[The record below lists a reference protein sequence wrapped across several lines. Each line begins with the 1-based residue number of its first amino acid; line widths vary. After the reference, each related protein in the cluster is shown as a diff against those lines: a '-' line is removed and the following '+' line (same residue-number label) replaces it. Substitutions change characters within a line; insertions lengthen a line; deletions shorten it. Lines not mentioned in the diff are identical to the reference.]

1 MARTRKSSS
10 DEPSRDAAEVVAAI
24 AGRLRD
30 AFSDV
35 ALFDLKYE
43 HGYLADLSVT
53 PNAPGTVGM
62 SLVGMGD
69 GFVFTIIDKTHR
81 RWEIENNASGRAEL
95 DALIADVIE
104 GRMTFS
110 RWPFRR
116 RGTYSAYR

>member
-1 MARTRKSSS
+1 MSPT
-10 DEPSRDAAEVVAAI
+10 DEPSRDAAEVVAVI
-24 AGRLRD
+24 AQRLGD

-35 ALFDLKYE
+35 ALFELKYVHE
-43 HGYLADLSVT
+43 YLADLGIT
-53 PNAPGTVGM
+53 PNAPGSVGM

-69 GFVFTIIDKTHR
+69 GFVFTIVDKTYR

-95 DALIADVIE
+95 DALLADVIE

-116 RGTYSAYR
+116 RGTYPAYR